1 MKTGTGM
8 DFERISRSRRVVRSR
23 MIGVVLPVVLVI
35 LTVLTG
41 LVVTQ
46 VRRGTTD
53 ERLAA
58 NARESVLLDGA
69 VQTYLRIC
77 EDAVMRTP
85 FNIVNVSGNATTPA
99 WHIAGNWADGSSLNV
114 TGMTLVTGMQGDP
127 TCIVE
132 DATAELQPIASRTGM
147 DEGGGITLDPRWRK
161 YRITARIRIDAPDL
175 PGGFREMMSQSELR
189 LYTN

>member
-1 MKTGTGM
+1 
-8 DFERISRSRRVVRSR
+8 

-69 VQTYLRIC
+69 AQTILRIC
-77 EDAVMRTP
+77 EDVVTRTP
-85 FNIVNVSGNATTPA
+85 FNIKNVGGTATTPA
-99 WHIAGNWADGSSLNV
+99 WRVAGNWTDANSFNV
-114 TGMTLVTGMQGDP
+114 TGMNLVAGMTGDP
-127 TCIVE
+127 ACVVE
-132 DATAELQPIASRTGM
+132 DATGELQLPFGRSGIGEA
-147 DEGGGITLDPRWRK
+147 GGITMDPRWRK

-175 PGGFREMMSQSELR
+175 PGGMREMMSQSELR

>member
-1 MKTGTGM
+1 
-8 DFERISRSRRVVRSR
+8 

-85 FNIVNVSGNATTPA
+85 FNIVNVAGTTATPA
-99 WHIAGNWADGSSLNV
+99 WRIANNWTDANSLNV
-114 TGMTLVTGMQGDP
+114 TGMTLVTGMSGDP

-132 DATAELQPIASRTGM
+132 DATCELQPPISPTGM
-147 DEGGGITLDPRWRK
+147 NSSGCNGIDSRWRK
-161 YRITARIRIDAPDL
+161 FRITARIRIDAPDL

>member
-1 MKTGTGM
+1 M
-8 DFERISRSRRVVRSR
+8 DFKLISQPSIGDRQR
-23 MIGVVLPVVLVI
+23 MLGVVLPVVLVI

-85 FNIVNVSGNATTPA
+85 FNIVNVAGNAATPA
-99 WHIAGNWADGSSLNV
+99 WRIAGNWADANSLNV
-114 TGMTLVTGMQGDP
+114 TGINLVTGMNGDP

-132 DATAELQPIASRTGM
+132 DATCELQPPISPTGM
-147 DEGGGITLDPRWRK
+147 NASGCNGIDARWRK
-161 YRITARIRIDAPDL
+161 FRITARIRIDAPDL
-175 PGGFREMMSQSELR
+175 PGGVREMMSQSELR